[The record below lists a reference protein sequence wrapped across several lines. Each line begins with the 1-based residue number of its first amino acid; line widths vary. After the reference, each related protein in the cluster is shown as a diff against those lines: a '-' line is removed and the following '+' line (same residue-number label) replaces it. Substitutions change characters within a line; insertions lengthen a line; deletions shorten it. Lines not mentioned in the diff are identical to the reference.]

1 MLLTLSIKNLAIA
14 EHVELDFRS
23 GMTIITGETGAG
35 KSLVI
40 DALNLLAGGK
50 ADAGQVRHG
59 VDRAEISAE
68 FDVSKLINATNW
80 LKEQDLSDGQHLIL
94 RRVIAKEGRSRA
106 YINGQA
112 VPLSQLKDI
121 GQQMLEIHS
130 QHAQQA
136 LLDSKNHLYML
147 DDFADSTAL
156 RQTLQK
162 QVANWQKQLRKL
174 DTLRLQQNEM
184 SAEIQLLD
192 YQLEELEALEP
203 TSEAFHQIN
212 QRHDELAN
220 VEQIQHTGWLAA
232 SRCQSD
238 DGEDVL
244 SGLNFAVQQLAN
256 LGHTGFNDAIEMLES
271 AKIQVQESVSSI
283 QHLCDGLERDD
294 AMLASLAEQLQQ
306 YMSLARKH
314 QCAPEDL
321 PNIWQALGE
330 RRQSL
335 FVSDEDIE
343 AQELVVASEREKAQ
357 TIADKLSKLRQQAAS
372 KLAKA
377 VIPQLKALSL
387 VHAQFEARLTPISD
401 SNQMALGQER
411 IEFVVSMNPGQPLQ
425 ALQKVASGGEL
436 SRISL
441 AIEVV
446 CASTGQLSALV
457 FDEVDVGISGG
468 TAEIVGRLLKQLSQD
483 VQVLC
488 ISHQPQVAAQANQHL
503 FVSKEV
509 KQGNTRSKAN
519 WLSVEARTEEIARML
534 GGVELTEQTWA
545 HAREMLQQAN
555 AH

>member
-14 EHVELDFRS
+14 EHIELDFRS

-40 DALNLLAGGK
+40 DALTLLAGGK

-68 FDVSKLINATNW
+68 FDVSKLLSAASW
-80 LKEQDLSDGQHLIL
+80 LSDQDLSDGQHLIL

-147 DDFADSTAL
+147 DEFASSTEL
-156 RQTLQK
+156 RQQLQK
-162 QVANWQKQLRKL
+162 QVASWQKQLRQL
-174 DTLRLQQNEM
+174 DNLRLQQSEM

-203 TSEAFHQIN
+203 TSEAFLSIN

-220 VEQIQHTGWLAA
+220 VEQIQQTGWLAA

-238 DGEDVL
+238 DGDDAL
-244 SGLNFAVQQLAN
+244 GSLNFALQQLTN
-256 LGHTGFNDAIEMLES
+256 LGHPGFDDAIEMLES
-271 AKIQVQESVSSI
+271 AKIQVQESVTSI

-294 AMLASLAEQLQQ
+294 ALLANLAEQLQQ

-321 PNIWQALGE
+321 PKIWQALSE

-343 AQELVVASEREKAQ
+343 AQESLVATEKDKSQA
-357 TIADKLSKLRQQAAS
+357 IADKLSKQRHQAAS

-401 SNQMALGQER
+401 ANQMALGQER
-411 IEFVVSMNPGQPLQ
+411 VEFVVSMNPGQPLQ

-446 CASTGQLSALV
+446 CASTSQLSALV

-519 WLSVEARTEEIARML
+519 WLGVEARTEEIARML
-534 GGVELTEQTWA
+534 GGVELTDQTWA
-545 HAREMLQQAN
+545 HAREMLEHAN

>member
-14 EHVELDFRS
+14 EHIELDFRS

-40 DALNLLAGGK
+40 DALTLLAGGK

-68 FDVSKLINATNW
+68 FDVSKLLSAASW
-80 LKEQDLSDGQHLIL
+80 LSDQDLSDGQHLIL

-147 DDFADSTAL
+147 DEFASSTEL
-156 RQTLQK
+156 RQQLQK
-162 QVANWQKQLRKL
+162 QVASWQKQLRQL
-174 DTLRLQQNEM
+174 DNLRLQQSEM

-203 TSEAFHQIN
+203 TSEAFLNIN

-220 VEQIQHTGWLAA
+220 VEQIQQTGWLAA

-238 DGEDVL
+238 DGDDAL
-244 SGLNFAVQQLAN
+244 GSLNFALQQLTN
-256 LGHTGFNDAIEMLES
+256 LGHPGFDDAIEMLES
-271 AKIQVQESVSSI
+271 AKIQVQESVTSI

-294 AMLASLAEQLQQ
+294 ALLANLAEQLQQ

-321 PNIWQALGE
+321 PKIWQALSE

-343 AQELVVASEREKAQ
+343 AQESLVATEKDKSQ
-357 TIADKLSKLRQQAAS
+357 SIADKLSKQRHQAAS

-401 SNQMALGQER
+401 ANQMALGQER
-411 IEFVVSMNPGQPLQ
+411 VEFVVSMNPGQPLQ

-446 CASTGQLSALV
+446 CASTSQLSALV

-519 WLSVEARTEEIARML
+519 WLGVEARTEEIARML
-534 GGVELTEQTWA
+534 GGVELTDQTWA
-545 HAREMLQQAN
+545 HAREMLEHAN

>member
-14 EHVELDFRS
+14 EQIELDFRQ
-23 GMTIITGETGAG
+23 GMAIITGETGAG

-50 ADAGQVRHG
+50 ADPGQVRHG

-68 FDVSKLINATNW
+68 FDVSNLAAAKAW
-80 LKEQDLSDGQHLIL
+80 LAEQDLIDGNHLIL
-94 RRVIAKEGRSRA
+94 RRVIAREGRSRA

-112 VPLSQLKDI
+112 VPQSQLKDI
-121 GQQMLEIHS
+121 GQQVLEIHS

-136 LLDSKNHLYML
+136 LLDSKNHMYML
-147 DDFADSTAL
+147 DEFAGTTAL
-156 RQTLQK
+156 RQQLQK
-162 QVANWQKQLRKL
+162 QTANWQKQLRELEQLK
-174 DTLRLQQNEM
+174 LQQDEM

-192 YQLEELEALEP
+192 YQLEELEALSP
-203 TSEAFHQIN
+203 TEQAFEEIN

-220 VEQIQHTGWLAA
+220 IEQIQMAGWQAL
-232 SRCQSD
+232 SRCQND
-238 DGEDVL
+238 DGEDVI
-244 SGLNFAVQQLAN
+244 SALNYALQQLASVS
-256 LGHTGFNDAIEMLES
+256 HPGFDDAVEMLES
-271 AKIQVQESVSSI
+271 AKIQVQETVSSV
-283 QHLCDGLERDD
+283 QHLCDNLEQDD
-294 AMLASLAEQLQQ
+294 ELLASLADQLQQ

-314 QCAPEDL
+314 QCAPQEL
-321 PNIWQALGE
+321 ASVWQALAE

-335 FVSDEDIE
+335 FVSDDDIAEKTED
-343 AQELVVASEREKAQ
+343 VASAKAVVQ
-357 TIADKLSKLRQQAAS
+357 ATADQLTQKRQIAAN

-387 VHAQFEARLTPISD
+387 IHAQFEAKLTPIAD
-401 SNQMALGQER
+401 ENHIALGQER
-411 IEFVVSMNPGQPLQ
+411 VEFVVSMNPGQPLQ

-446 CASTGQLSALV
+446 CASTSQLAALV

-468 TAEIVGRLLKQLSQD
+468 TAEIVGRLLKQLSQQ

-488 ISHQPQVAAQANQHL
+488 ISHQPQVAAQASQHL
-503 FVSKEV
+503 FVSKTV
-509 KQGNTRSKAN
+509 QQGNTRSAAR
-519 WLSVEARTEEIARML
+519 WLTMDERTEEVARML

-545 HAREMLQQAN
+545 HAREMLQQAE